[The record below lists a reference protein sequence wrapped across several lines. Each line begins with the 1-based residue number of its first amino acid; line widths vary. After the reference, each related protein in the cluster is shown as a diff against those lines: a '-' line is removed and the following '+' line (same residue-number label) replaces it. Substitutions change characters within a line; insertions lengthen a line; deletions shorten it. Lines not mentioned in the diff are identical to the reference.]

1 MPTRSMSA
9 SGGNADIPDNPHQ
22 CPLMTH
28 CGYGGATSQ
37 LAVPDFSFTPMSGFS
52 PEACFRTY
60 ISGAFW
66 DRSLILERFQVRCQ
80 RADGCAD
87 SDERT
92 TFCPAAWQGQGCK
105 LLRLPQIESGDI
117 VSGLTAGHQVG
128 NKLPGHGRHGDQRS
142 QGDAYA
148 GLWSSTFSRRGLAG
162 ACIR

>member
-1 MPTRSMSA
+1 MATRSMSA
-9 SGGNADIPDNPHQ
+9 SGGNADVPDNPHQ

-105 LLRLPQIESGDI
+105 NLRIAADRKRRYRLWADGRPPDRKSAPRSRAPVSSQCVGALP
-117 VSGLTAGHQVG
+117 H
-128 NKLPGHGRHGDQRS
+128 
-142 QGDAYA
+142 
-148 GLWSSTFSRRGLAG
+148 RR
-162 ACIR
+162 